1 MAGLPALLPLLPLGA
16 GSALVAAALP
26 LSAPLH
32 PTTGIVPLTAPPPL
46 SDPAP
51 SITPARVPSGTHL
64 ALPRQAAGDALVIN
78 KLRQQARWQIEGGEL
93 WLPLEVLEGQLGVN
107 RRAAAD
113 GGVVLEWFG
122 QRLVVPAGRTRSL
135 ADEVAVPVLPLLEP
149 LGVEAAVRGPA
160 LELMLP
166 ARPLLGIR
174 SRDLGNGGRRV
185 VLDLAGPSL
194 QRSGDGQILVGA
206 SASPLQKQQLAE
218 LGLAPRQQG
227 DWLALQGD
235 GRRLTL
241 DGPWRLVLDLP
252 GDRSG
257 PGSTT
262 NENANGSGSNPN
274 GTGNHPLGADPRLS
288 QLMGQGLAIE
298 RRLAASSSGPVL
310 IHSVRLDPGNVPLDL
325 RPLNRPDGMQG
336 LSSLTQLARG
346 EAALIAINGGY
357 FNRVNR
363 LPLGAL
369 RDGGVWLS
377 GPILNRGAIGW
388 QAGSLPTFGRLSLE
402 ESVDDSQGRRWP
414 LSSLNSGYV
423 QKGLA
428 RYTSAWGRSY
438 SPISGQEMAV
448 LLRDSRVV
456 LRFEPGSLSGG
467 VPLRPDE
474 ELLVARGGLMLPW
487 QPGETLQRRSRPTHP
502 LGFSPYVIGG
512 GPLLLQGGQLVLNGS
527 AEGFSPGFLGQ
538 GAPRTVIASD
548 GRQLWLLTL
557 QGMGNA
563 GPTLLETALLLQ
575 QQGAR
580 DALNLDGGS
589 STGLVLG
596 QEQTVK
602 GRGVAAAVHNGLGLV
617 PRGELSSARTTSG
630 ELLAG
635 P

>member
-16 GSALVAAALP
+16 GSALLAVALP
-26 LSAPLH
+26 LSTPLH
-32 PTTGIVPLTAPPPL
+32 PVARRVPLAAPPPAPL
-46 SDPAP
+46 PAAA
-51 SITPARVPSGTHL
+51 PAARPAWADSAAPQ
-64 ALPRQAAGDALVIN
+64 ALPRQAAGDALRIN
-78 KLRQQARWQIEGGEL
+78 GLRQQARWQIDGGEL

-107 RRAAAD
+107 RRTGSD
-113 GGVVLEWFG
+113 GGMVLEWFG
-122 QRLVVPAGRTRSL
+122 RRLVVPAGRERSL
-135 ADEVAVPVLPLLEP
+135 ADEVAVPALPLLQP
-149 LGVEAAVRGPA
+149 LGVDARVRGPL
-160 LELMLP
+160 LELHLP

-174 SRDLGNGGRRV
+174 SRDLGIGGRRV
-185 VLDLAGPSL
+185 VFDLAGPSL
-194 QRSGDGQILVGA
+194 LRSGDGQLLLGA
-206 SASPLQKQQLAE
+206 SASPLQRQQLAD

-227 DWLALQGD
+227 DWLALQAD
-235 GRRLTL
+235 GQRLSL

-252 GDRSG
+252 GG
-257 PGSTT
+257 GGGGAGTAAGSATD
-262 NENANGSGSNPN
+262 PN
-274 GTGNHPLGADPRLS
+274 GTANRPLGADPRLA

-298 RRLAASSSGPVL
+298 RRVAAGASGPVL
-310 IHSVRLDPGNVPLDL
+310 IHSVRLDPARVPLDL

-336 LSSLTQLARG
+336 LSSLSQLARG
-346 EAALIAINGGY
+346 ESALIAINGGY

-388 QAGSLPTFGRLSLE
+388 QAGTLPSFGRLSLE
-402 ESVDDSQGRRWP
+402 ESVEDSQGRRWP

-428 RYTSAWGRSY
+428 RYTSDWGRSY
-438 SPISGQEMAV
+438 TPISGQEMAV
-448 LLRDSRVV
+448 LVRDGRVLLRY
-456 LRFEPGSLSGG
+456 EPGSVAGG
-467 VPLRPDE
+467 VPLRPGE
-474 ELLVARGGLMLPW
+474 ELLVARGGLLLPW
-487 QPGETLQRRSRPTHP
+487 QPGDTLQVRSRPSHP

-557 QGMGNA
+557 QGVGSA
-563 GPTLLETALLLQ
+563 GPTLTETAVLLQ
-575 QQGAR
+575 QQGLR

-596 QEQTVK
+596 QEHTVK

-617 PRGELSSARTTSG
+617 PRDDLNSAGGSAARG